1 MGTSVRGF
9 WIDQECID
17 QDNEAEKQRAVQSI
31 EYVYSYSAFPV
42 ALLSVLFESEDQLK
56 NLVYI
61 LRRSNPPRNEKR
73 DRVRAVLS
81 LSIISHLIHGWRE
94 AGHFKKTIARQQ
106 KCAFGSLTLPL

>member
-42 ALLSVLFESEDQLK
+42 ALLSVQIESEDQLK

-61 LRRSNPPRNEKR
+61 LGE
-73 DRVRAVLS
+73 V
-81 LSIISHLIHGWRE
+81 IHSGMRKGTGS
-94 AGHFKKTIARQQ
+94 APSS
-106 KCAFGSLTLPL
+106 AFRLYHI